1 MQCAAQASYKPSPLS
16 FNSPRTSPFRRP
28 ESPASPS
35 PLRNSTNA
43 PLNGP
48 ASSPSKQINT
58 PSKLHSST
66 STPSTDTWTPRGLAP
81 VTTPRREPER
91 SPTRGAESNPRSGA
105 MLTDRFESQVRSS
118 PLKTESSPQIGRPA
132 YKSHSMSDANA
143 LSKLQPGQVRE
154 LREGFQILDR
164 DSDGIVNRED
174 VADMLTQLGL
184 PASASDLSSFFPP
197 SQSQTMTMATFL
209 TQISTMLA
217 SLSPSDELLNA
228 FAAFDD
234 DDSGQVD
241 LAELKDALLHT
252 APEAGEEM
260 LTAREVDRIM
270 GGFSGRRAFG
280 KTMVA
285 GKRGE
290 VFKYQDFVTSVA
302 GGNGKDS
309 KEDRDD

>member
-1 MQCAAQASYKPSPLS
+1 
-16 FNSPRTSPFRRP
+16 
-28 ESPASPS
+28 
-35 PLRNSTNA
+35 
-43 PLNGP
+43 
-48 ASSPSKQINT
+48 
-58 PSKLHSST
+58 
-66 STPSTDTWTPRGLAP
+66 
-81 VTTPRREPER
+81 
-91 SPTRGAESNPRSGA
+91 

-118 PLKTESSPQIGRPA
+118 PLKTESSPQTSRSG
-132 YKSHSMSDANA
+132 YKSHNMSDANA

-174 VADMLTQLGL
+174 VADMLTQLGI

-270 GGFSGRRAFG
+270 SGFSGRRAFG

-290 VFKYQDFVTSVA
+290 VFKYQDFVASVS
-302 GGNGKDS
+302 GGNGKDN